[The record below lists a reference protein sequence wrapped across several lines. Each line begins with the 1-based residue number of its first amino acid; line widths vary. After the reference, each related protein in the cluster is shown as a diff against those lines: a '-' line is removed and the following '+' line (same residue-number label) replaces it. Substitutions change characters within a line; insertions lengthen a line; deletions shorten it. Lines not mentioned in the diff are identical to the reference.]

1 MTSVPALQ
9 PRIYAILADPTTDLD
24 TISAKRV
31 RKQLQAE
38 DPLVTPD
45 FIRDNKPAID
55 QLIASVFNQVKEE
68 RHAGILPPADQQVQH
83 GGALGMTMSA
93 YQAVPQ
99 YPDVGLGLALPG
111 MAYGAPGGSHAGVK
125 RKFEDLA
132 LPQSSPAM
140 PLQARTGVYGQT
152 KQEIADAQLAR
163 QISAELNGHSTRGAV
178 TAPPGSLARKA
189 GKKKTKKSK
198 EAVEDS
204 DGEGDGERPKKKAK
218 GGGFQKPYALSPA
231 LQDLTGEAELSRPS
245 VVKALWNHIKEHQLQ
260 NPLNKREILCD
271 EKMRAVFGVQRIDMF
286 KMNKELGKYLGDIV
300 PIEA

>member
-45 FIRDNKPAID
+45 FIRDHKPAID
-55 QLIASVFNQVKEE
+55 ALIASVFNQVKEE
-68 RHAGILPPADQQVQH
+68 RQAGILRPANAHIKQE
-83 GGALGMTMSA
+83 GALGMSMGG

-99 YPDVGLGLALPG
+99 YADVGLGLALPG
-111 MAYGAPGGSHAGVK
+111 MAYGSQGSSHAGVK

-140 PLQARTGVYGQT
+140 PLGAHPGVYGQT

-163 QISAELNGHSTRGAV
+163 QISAEINGHSTRGAV
-178 TAPPGSLARKA
+178 TGPPGSLARKA

-198 EAVEDS
+198 AAVEDS
-204 DGEGDGERPKKKAK
+204 DGEGDGERPKKKAR

-231 LQDLTGEAELSRPS
+231 LQELTGETELSRPA
-245 VVKALWNHIKEHQLQ
+245 VVKALWDHIKGHELQ
-260 NPLNKREILCD
+260 NPLNRREILCD
-271 EKMRAVFGVQRIDMF
+271 EKMRAVFGMQKIDMF
-286 KMNKELGKYLGDIV
+286 KMNKELGKYLSDIV
-300 PIEA
+300 SAEA